1 MAMAVPA
8 GDRRRIRQ
16 IARVSLPWLREGPF
30 AFARCVRYQAA
41 AVTLVAQRPT

>member
-8 GDRRRIRQ
+8 GDRRRIRKN
-16 IARVSLPWLREGPF
+16 ARLSLWSPLEGPF

-41 AVTLVAQRPT
+41 RVTGAPRRPT